1 MSDQTLSQ
9 QSIKIATKV
18 ITRNAEH
25 WELLEFA
32 EYSLRLEF
40 TEYSLRSDFPTGD
53 CPNKCDC
60 PHRDH
65 LNMPYMLEALEL
77 DEIELDSEVQ
87 HRLAKEFSAN
97 PSVSFLKQIEHDYG
111 QFDGELEYMRDSC
124 QSTLDDDDE
133 LDVLTSLEILELENT
148 VKECESLLN
157 KLGLD

>member
-1 MSDQTLSQ
+1 MIDETLSQ
-9 QSIKIATKV
+9 QSIKIATEV

-25 WELLEFA
+25 CEILEFA
-32 EYSLRLEF
+32 EYKADAY
-40 TEYSLRSDFPTGD
+40 TTYN

-65 LNMPYMLEALEL
+65 LDIPYMLEVLEL
-77 DEIELDSEVQ
+77 DEIELDSEMQ

-97 PSVSFLKQIEHDYG
+97 PSVSFLKQIEHDCG
-111 QFDGELEYMRDSC
+111 QFDAELESMRDDC
-124 QSTLDDDDE
+124 QSTLDDDE
-133 LDVLTSLEILELENT
+133 LDILTSLEILELENT

>member
-1 MSDQTLSQ
+1 LIDQTLSQ
-9 QSIKIATKV
+9 QSIKIATEV
-18 ITRNAEH
+18 ITLNAE
-25 WELLEFA
+25 WCEVLELG
-32 EYSLRLEF
+32 
-40 TEYSLRSDFPTGD
+40 EYSLRSDLPTEN

-60 PHRDH
+60 SHRDH
-65 LNMPYMLEALEL
+65 LDMPYMLEVLEL
-77 DEIELDSEVQ
+77 DEIELDSEAQ

-97 PSVSFLKQIEHDYG
+97 PSVSFLKQIEHDCG

-148 VKECESLLN
+148 VKGCESLLN

>member
-9 QSIKIATKV
+9 QSIKIATEV

-32 EYSLRLEF
+32 
-40 TEYSLRSDFPTGD
+40 EYSLRSDFPTGD

-65 LNMPYMLEALEL
+65 LDMPYMLEALEL

-97 PSVSFLKQIEHDYG
+97 PSVSSLKQIEHDYG

-124 QSTLDDDDE
+124 QSTLDDKFME
-133 LDVLTSLEILELENT
+133 QENGSYKFISSEQYAELENT
-148 VKECESLLN
+148 IKECESLLN

>member
-1 MSDQTLSQ
+1 MIDQTLSQ

-18 ITRNAEH
+18 ITSNAEH
-25 WELLEFA
+25 CELLEFA
-32 EYSLRLEF
+32 
-40 TEYSLRSDFPTGD
+40 EYSLRSDFPTGD

-65 LNMPYMLEALEL
+65 LDMPYMLEALEL

-124 QSTLDDDDE
+124 QSTLDDKFME
-133 LDVLTSLEILELENT
+133 QENGSYKFISSEQYAELENT

>member
-1 MSDQTLSQ
+1 LSDQTLSQ
-9 QSIKIATKV
+9 QSIKIATEV

-32 EYSLRLEF
+32 
-40 TEYSLRSDFPTGD
+40 EYSLRSDFPTGD

-65 LNMPYMLEALEL
+65 LDMPYMLEALEL

-124 QSTLDDDDE
+124 QSTLDDKFME
-133 LDVLTSLEILELENT
+133 QENGSYKFISSEQYAELENT
-148 VKECESLLN
+148 IKECESLLN

>member
-9 QSIKIATKV
+9 QSIKIATEV

-32 EYSLRLEF
+32 
-40 TEYSLRSDFPTGD
+40 EYSLRSDFPTGD

-65 LNMPYMLEALEL
+65 LDMPYMLEALEL

-124 QSTLDDDDE
+124 QSTLDDKFME
-133 LDVLTSLEILELENT
+133 QENGSYKFISSEQYAELENT
-148 VKECESLLN
+148 IKECESLLN

>member
-1 MSDQTLSQ
+1 MIDETLSQ
-9 QSIKIATKV
+9 QSIKIATEV

-25 WELLEFA
+25 CEILEFA
-32 EYSLRLEF
+32 EYKADAY
-40 TEYSLRSDFPTGD
+40 TTYN

-65 LNMPYMLEALEL
+65 LDIPYMLEVLEL
-77 DEIELDSEVQ
+77 DEIELDSEMQ

-97 PSVSFLKQIEHDYG
+97 PSVSFLKQIEHDCG
-111 QFDGELEYMRDSC
+111 QFDAELKSMRDDC
-124 QSTLDDDDE
+124 QSTLDDKFME
-133 LDVLTSLEILELENT
+133 QENGSYKFISSEQYAELENT

>member
-18 ITRNAEH
+18 ITLNAEYC
-25 WELLEFA
+25 ELLE
-32 EYSLRLEF
+32 LEQ
-40 TEYSLRSDFPTGD
+40 YSLRSDLPTEN

-65 LNMPYMLEALEL
+65 LNIPDMLEVLEL
-77 DEIELDSEVQ
+77 DEIELDSEMH
-87 HRLAKEFSAN
+87 HRFAKEFSAN
-97 PSVSFLKQIEHDYG
+97 PSVSFLKQIEHSYG
-111 QFDGELEYMRDSC
+111 HFGGELLYMRDGL
-124 QSTLDDDDE
+124 QSELDDNDE
-133 LDVLTSLEILELENT
+133 LDILTSLQILEWENT